1 MPTIPERETGTMRD
15 DSSRTRR
22 GSVSEPDNPDPSTE
36 NIHTAN
42 EAHPD
47 VEKETENE
55 TPKDSPEALTKTGT
69 TLSQKPYTSFSTAQ
83 KWFIVSMA
91 TAASFFSPLSGQIYF
106 PVLPVLTQNYH
117 LSQTLLNISVTTYM
131 IFQGL
136 APSFMGTF
144 SDASG
149 RRPAYIL
156 AFIIYTAANIGLAL
170 QNSYAALLVLRC
182 LQSAGSSGTV
192 SFGYGVIADV
202 TTTSERGKF
211 LGPMAAGVMVGPALG
226 PVIGGL
232 LAQYLGWRSVFWF
245 LVIISGGYVIVY
257 AILAPE
263 THRKIV
269 GDGSVLPAESW
280 RLSLL
285 QYVRIRRRIA
295 RMSAAE
301 KQEYDQAQTELL
313 MATRK
318 SRKIGF
324 PNPLLSFVILLEM
337 DAFLIILYVA
347 LMMFGSMVLMT
358 SLPSLYPKYYGLD
371 ELQVGLCFL
380 PFGTSSALGAIIN
393 GKLLDINYTRI
404 ARQNNFS
411 IDRKRGDDLTNFP
424 IEKARL
430 QLTFLWSSILAITFL
445 GYGWALNYKAPLA
458 VPLVLSFIM
467 GFSLICTM
475 NSLTT
480 LLADIFPDRVS
491 TASAAQNL
499 LRCLLG
505 AVGAAVVDS
514 MLEGMGIGWSF
525 TFVSLILVAAVGLLW
540 FEYIWGIKW
549 RQKRWRKV
557 AEKAERDRQNGVV

>member
-1 MPTIPERETGTMRD
+1 MHGASSRQESVSDII
-15 DSSRTRR
+15 DSS
-22 GSVSEPDNPDPSTE
+22 NE
-36 NIHTAN
+36 NIQNADQTHSEAMLQKEAN
-42 EAHPD
+42 PEP
-47 VEKETENE
+47 ENE
-55 TPKDSPEALTKTGT
+55 TPKDEPLTNTTTAL
-69 TLSQKPYTSFSTAQ
+69 SSKPYTSFTTHQ
-83 KWFIVSMA
+83 KWFIVGIA

-106 PVLPVLTQNYH
+106 PVLPVLTENYH
-117 LSQTLLNISVTTYM
+117 LSQTLLNISVTTYL

-182 LQSAGSSGTV
+182 LQSAGSSGTI

-202 TTTSERGKF
+202 TTTAERGKY

-245 LVIISGGYVIVY
+245 LVIISGGYVVVY
-257 AILAPE
+257 TILAPE

-269 GDGSVLPAESW
+269 GDGSILPAESW
-280 RLSLL
+280 RLSIL
-285 QYVRIRRRIA
+285 QYVRIRRRLA
-295 RMSAAE
+295 RMTPAE
-301 KQEYDQAQTELL
+301 KKEYDETQSEL
-313 MATRK
+313 MASQK

-324 PNPLLSFVILLEM
+324 PNPLLSFMILLEL
-337 DAFLIILYVA
+337 DAFMIILYVA
-347 LMMFGSMVLMT
+347 LMMFGSMVMMT
-358 SLPSLYPKYYGLD
+358 SLPSLYPAYYGLD

-393 GKLLDINYTRI
+393 GKLLDINYKRI
-404 ARQNNFS
+404 ARQHNFS

-430 QLTFLWSSILAITFL
+430 QLTFLWSSILAATFL

-458 VPLVLSFIM
+458 VPLVMSFIM
-467 GFSLICTM
+467 GFTLICTM

-514 MLEGMGIGWSF
+514 MLVRMGLGWCF
-525 TFVSLILVAAVGLLW
+525 TFVSLLMVAAVSLLW
-540 FEYIWGIKW
+540 FEYVWGMGW

-557 AEKAERDRQNGVV
+557 AEKAERERQNGVV

>member
-380 PFGTSSALGAIIN
+380 YVPSFPLHNLPRGLGF
-393 GKLLDINYTRI
+393 Y
-404 ARQNNFS
+404 S
-411 IDRKRGDDLTNFP
+411 
-424 IEKARL
+424 
-430 QLTFLWSSILAITFL
+430 
-445 GYGWALNYKAPLA
+445 
-458 VPLVLSFIM
+458 
-467 GFSLICTM
+467 
-475 NSLTT
+475 
-480 LLADIFPDRVS
+480 
-491 TASAAQNL
+491 
-499 LRCLLG
+499 
-505 AVGAAVVDS
+505 
-514 MLEGMGIGWSF
+514 
-525 TFVSLILVAAVGLLW
+525 
-540 FEYIWGIKW
+540 
-549 RQKRWRKV
+549 
-557 AEKAERDRQNGVV
+557 

>member
-1 MPTIPERETGTMRD
+1 MRD
-15 DSSRTRR
+15 DSSRSRR
-22 GSVSEPDNPDPSTE
+22 GSVSEPDNPDPSPE

-42 EAHPD
+42 EAHPE

-55 TPKDSPEALTKTGT
+55 TPNDSPEALTKTGT

-380 PFGTSSALGAIIN
+380 YVPSFPLHNLPRGLGF
-393 GKLLDINYTRI
+393 Y
-404 ARQNNFS
+404 S
-411 IDRKRGDDLTNFP
+411 
-424 IEKARL
+424 
-430 QLTFLWSSILAITFL
+430 
-445 GYGWALNYKAPLA
+445 
-458 VPLVLSFIM
+458 
-467 GFSLICTM
+467 
-475 NSLTT
+475 
-480 LLADIFPDRVS
+480 
-491 TASAAQNL
+491 
-499 LRCLLG
+499 
-505 AVGAAVVDS
+505 
-514 MLEGMGIGWSF
+514 
-525 TFVSLILVAAVGLLW
+525 
-540 FEYIWGIKW
+540 
-549 RQKRWRKV
+549 
-557 AEKAERDRQNGVV
+557 

>member
-1 MPTIPERETGTMRD
+1 MTTIPEKETAMMRD
-15 DSSRTRR
+15 DPSRHSISNDTESSH
-22 GSVSEPDNPDPSTE
+22 E
-36 NIHTAN
+36 NSHNTDQAT
-42 EAHPD
+42 HPEEIEKD
-47 VEKETENE
+47 EKEIEKE
-55 TPKDSPEALTKTGT
+55 AATPKDELTKTST
-69 TLSQKPYTSFSTAQ
+69 TLSQKPYTSFSTGQ
-83 KWFIVSMA
+83 KWFIVGMA

-106 PVLPVLTQNYH
+106 PVLPVLTQSYH
-117 LSQTLLNISVTTYM
+117 LSQTLLNISVTTYL

-202 TTTSERGKF
+202 TTTAERGKF

-245 LVIISGGYVIVY
+245 LVIISGGYVVVY

-269 GDGSVLPAESW
+269 GDGSILPAESW
-280 RLSLL
+280 RLSFL

-295 RMSAAE
+295 RMSPEE
-301 KQEYDQAQTELL
+301 KKEYDEQQAEL
-313 MATRK
+313 RESQK

-347 LMMFGSMVLMT
+347 LMMFGAMVMMT
-358 SLPSLYPKYYGLD
+358 SLPTLYPEYYGLD

-380 PFGTSSALGAIIN
+380 PFGVSSAIGAVIN
-393 GKLLDINYTRI
+393 GKLLDINYKRI
-404 ARQNNFS
+404 ARKLNFS

-430 QLTFLWSSILAITFL
+430 QLTFLWSIVLALAFL

-458 VPLVLSFIM
+458 VPLVISFLM
-467 GFSLICTM
+467 GFTLICTM

-514 MLEGMGIGWSF
+514 MLSGMGVGWCY
-525 TFVSLILVAAVGLLW
+525 TFVFFIMIAAVGLLW
-540 FEYIWGIKW
+540 FEYVWGMGW

-557 AEKAERDRQNGVV
+557 ADKAERERQNGVV

>member
-1 MPTIPERETGTMRD
+1 MRD
-15 DSSRTRR
+15 DSSRSRR
-22 GSVSEPDNPDPSTE
+22 GSVSGSDDTDSSTE

-42 EAHPD
+42 EAHPETNPD
-47 VEKETENE
+47 VEKEAENE
-55 TPKDSPEALTKTGT
+55 TPKDSPEALTKTST
-69 TLSQKPYTSFSTAQ
+69 TLSQKPYTSFTTPQ

-202 TTTSERGKF
+202 TITSERGKF
-211 LGPMAAGVMVGPALG
+211 MGPMAAGVMVGPALG

-245 LVIISGGYVIVY
+245 LVIISGGYVVVY

-269 GDGSVLPAESW
+269 GDGSILPAESW
-280 RLSLL
+280 RLSVV
-285 QYVRIRRRIA
+285 QYIRIRRRIA

-301 KQEYDQAQTELL
+301 KKEYDEQQTEL
-313 MATRK
+313 MASQK

-380 PFGTSSALGAIIN
+380 YGPSPS
-393 GKLLDINYTRI
+393 
-404 ARQNNFS
+404 
-411 IDRKRGDDLTNFP
+411 P
-424 IEKARL
+424 IRPNPSY
-430 QLTFLWSSILAITFL
+430 Q
-445 GYGWALNYKAPLA
+445 
-458 VPLVLSFIM
+458 
-467 GFSLICTM
+467 
-475 NSLTT
+475 
-480 LLADIFPDRVS
+480 
-491 TASAAQNL
+491 
-499 LRCLLG
+499 
-505 AVGAAVVDS
+505 VD
-514 MLEGMGIGWSF
+514 
-525 TFVSLILVAAVGLLW
+525 
-540 FEYIWGIKW
+540 
-549 RQKRWRKV
+549 
-557 AEKAERDRQNGVV
+557 